1 MLERVVTV
9 ELIELMSNWRC
20 NGKRQAKSNWL
31 DQRHYFQRYSAEWV
45 LALTLKVIHAV
56 CTNERGYIRS
66 FDWNW

>member
-31 DQRHYFQRYSAEWV
+31 
-45 LALTLKVIHAV
+45 
-56 CTNERGYIRS
+56 
-66 FDWNW
+66 